1 MATSYNNKCVILSEL
16 WTYHRDDVDL
26 KGYVACNHVALPLA
40 YMISKNIVKST
51 PVAEPFI
58 NVSFSALL
66 ELFGIADEGFDDFDD
81 VSDTAGRDRAD
92 YDDGDDDGD
101 DYDDDDSI
109 ETESDETSRTKNSKS
124 AGGLP
129 PMNKSSLGGLFGRK
143 KF

>member
-26 KGYVACNHVALPLA
+26 KDYVAYNHVALPLA

-81 VSDTAGRDRAD
+81 VSDTAGRDRDD
-92 YDDGDDDGD
+92 YDDDD
-101 DYDDDDSI
+101 DDDDSI
-109 ETESDETSRTKNSKS
+109 ETESEGTSRTKNLKS

-129 PMNKSSLGGLFGRK
+129 PVNKSSLGGLFGRK

>member
-81 VSDTAGRDRAD
+81 VSDTAGRDRDD
-92 YDDGDDDGD
+92 YDDDD
-101 DYDDDDSI
+101 DDDDSI
-109 ETESDETSRTKNSKS
+109 ETESEGTSRTKNSKS

-129 PMNKSSLGGLFGRK
+129 PVNKSSLGGLFGRK